1 MHHPLLPLVAA
12 AAAAALLAT
21 SPARASQAL
30 ADKAG
35 CGACHAAA
43 KKALGPSYKEIAAK
57 YKGRA
62 DAAAVLADSV
72 RKGSKGKWGALPMA
86 PTGPERLSDA
96 DLQAL
101 VSWVLKTP

>member
-1 MHHPLLPLVAA
+1 MHNTLSPLAA
-12 AAAAALLAT
+12 FAAAALLAA
-21 SPARASQAL
+21 SPAHASQAL

-35 CGACHAAA
+35 CSACHAPA
-43 KKALGPSYKEIAAK
+43 KKGLGPSYKEIAAK

-72 RKGSKGKWGALPMA
+72 RKGSKGKWGALPMT
-86 PTGPERLSDA
+86 PTGPERLNDA
-96 DLQAL
+96 DLKAL